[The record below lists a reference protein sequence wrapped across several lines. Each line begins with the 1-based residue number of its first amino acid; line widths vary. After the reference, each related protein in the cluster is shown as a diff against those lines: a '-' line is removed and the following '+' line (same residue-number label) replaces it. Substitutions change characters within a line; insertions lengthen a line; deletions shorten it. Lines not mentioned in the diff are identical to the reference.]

1 MTSGDTEAEP
11 SVLLDALLARVGPRF
26 VRSEPRR
33 RAQLFVRGILSG
45 LARKNSWTLAQ
56 YAGEHDPNGMQ
67 RLLTSAHWDVDG
79 VRDDLRGWVLER
91 LADPGYGVL
100 VPVEARFPKRGNRP
114 V

>member
-91 LADPGYGVL
+91 LLHTGYSRL
-100 VPVEARFPKRGNRP
+100 VPGGGYFPKSGTP
-114 V
+114 SD